1 MRQHVFVSYS
11 SQDRA
16 IADDWCR
23 AVEAAG
29 LACWIAPRNILPSA
43 DWAEQIIDGI
53 DAAWAFLLVLT
64 VASNQSQQVRR
75 EVERAVHKQVP
86 VLPLRINNVALSKSL
101 EYFLSAQHWFDAFE
115 GVRGDHHA
123 GVVQALRALRANE
136 PRIDTSQQPAPVAW
150 SRTTLAPLEQ
160 RLALCVG
167 PVATV
172 LVQRAAR
179 QARDEVQLVDLLA
192 REVDDP
198 RARENFI
205 AACRSGSSTIPQ
217 AAKGERNEK

>member
-1 MRQHVFVSYS
+1 MPRHVFVSYS

-16 IADDWCR
+16 LADEWCHV
-23 AVEAAG
+23 VEGAS
-29 LACWIAPRNILPSA
+29 LPCWIAPRDILPSA

-53 DAAWAFLLVLT
+53 DAAWTLLLLLT

-75 EVERAVHKQVP
+75 EVERAVYKKIP

-115 GVRGDHHA
+115 GASADHHA
-123 GVVQALRALRANE
+123 GVVNALLALRRKE
-136 PRIDTSQQPAPVAW
+136 TRIDSSQPPAPVAW
-150 SRTTLAPLEQ
+150 SRATLAPIEQ
-160 RLALCVG
+160 RLALYVG
-167 PVATV
+167 PVAAV

-179 QARDEVQLVDLLA
+179 QARDEAQLIELLA

-205 AACRSGSSTIPQ
+205 AAIRSG
-217 AAKGERNEK
+217 